1 MSNQGYY
8 NWIHDLKNAANT
20 VQHNHAKLLSE
31 AQQISGET
39 GLKQGQTSIGGR
51 TRPGTIGQGSAENE
65 IAGRIAKGIFDL
77 IQTVNTGVRPTE
89 QGEGSGNR
97 GKGTLKNPN
106 PALKPSEALK
116 IGEKGA
122 RNIAKAAAAQAYAIG
137 QGEAVIGPGSV
148 GREDFE
154 ALPDTPSPGPMS
166 TLTNRR
172 TYDAMARLRRM
183 QTPNRT
189 PGAENAMV
197 DATPDLRPVDVDG
210 DGDADAF
217 DVSTDAQDGRI
228 DRVVDVN
235 VSRVPKFS
243 VGDEPSSSMGGMGSL
258 PTPVGREAMNAA
270 TAAAN
275 QALIAQGL
283 GAPQPAPRST
293 VSAPA
298 PTRREK
304 TKKAVSGLK
313 PDTEG
318 RVVLPGGRTA
328 RVVTRGAT
336 NESVSDKINKFF
348 GA

>member
-1 MSNQGYY
+1 MSNKGYY

-51 TRPGTIGQGSAENE
+51 TRPGTMGQGSAEQQT
-65 IAGRIAKGIFDL
+65 AARIAKGIFDL
-77 IQTVNTGVRPTE
+77 IQTVNTGQRPTE
-89 QGEGSGNR
+89 QGEGSGKR
-97 GKGTLKNPN
+97 GKGTLTNPN
-106 PALKPSEALK
+106 PALKSSEALR
-116 IGEKGA
+116 IGERGV
-122 RNIAKAAAAQAYAIG
+122 RNISQAARAQATAIG
-137 QGEAVIGPGSV
+137 AGELPIGE
-148 GREDFE
+148 EDFE
-154 ALPDTPSPGPMS
+154 AVSDTPSPGSQATPAN
-166 TLTNRR
+166 LR
-172 TYDAMARLRRM
+172 TYEALQRLRRM
-183 QTPNRT
+183 RTANRT
-189 PGAENAMV
+189 PGAEDAMV

-217 DVSTDAQDGRI
+217 DVSADAQDGRL

-235 VSRVPKFS
+235 VSRVPRFS
-243 VGDEPSSSMGGMGSL
+243 VGDEPAPSMGGMGSL

-283 GAPQPAPRST
+283 GAPQPTPRST

-304 TKKAVSGLK
+304 TKKAVSGLR